1 MLQALLQF
9 LDCHKLKHSVAIK
22 YTYRQQH
29 VYILSL
35 IRLYINY
42 TNIISLVS
50 YPCNSCKKQDKYK
63 LLKVDILFY
72 GWLLLHLISL
82 CLPFFSAIFT
92 IIKIS
97 SCLISLSQINDLMVL
112 IKICNLL
119 LFSVCYIIALD
130 SFMKW
135 QIWILFNKLGPKFK
149 HSTIKYCRSINV
161 QIIELR
167 NHFLNNE

>member
-1 MLQALLQF
+1 M
-9 LDCHKLKHSVAIK
+9 
-22 YTYRQQH
+22 
-29 VYILSL
+29 
-35 IRLYINY
+35 
-42 TNIISLVS
+42 
-50 YPCNSCKKQDKYK
+50 
-63 LLKVDILFY
+63 
-72 GWLLLHLISL
+72 LLHLISL
-82 CLPFFSAIFT
+82 CLPFFSVIFT

-130 SFMKW
+130 FFMKW

-167 NHFLNNE
+167 NHFSIMNEKRFAMRSSSIDKMLLIYNIYHPRYDKMIRFKPVMDNYGDWQSLRQMNDN